1 MLVLFDRKIKI
12 QTGAKSQ
19 TVNICTKENK
29 FGTYEYRVRMH
40 PPFFVKPDN
49 LDEKRFGNIQE
60 IVIYLQ
66 EQHHGKVEQRPT
78 SYQPLS
84 KGFTVKRRRGRSA
97 DSPQSVSAFSDYPK
111 KIANWN
117 GKEIEV
123 GRSRGGV
130 VATANPYD
138 NLVSNGI
145 HPWPP
150 SEIVQKMYISRQLR
164 AFDEQNAEQVTAR
177 FGYYSDLQSIN
188 SEDAITW
195 SFFGTIA
202 YASDQDKL
210 QWTKDLFKFL
220 SINTPMVSNVNVWLW
235 RRIPHPDT
243 LVSGGPEI
251 DFGVQTDDTIVL
263 GEAKWKSDVGKMQ
276 GKNKDKDQLL
286 LRIEFLQ
293 KYGERFFPNAKHRV
307 LLVVSPS
314 GKLAP
319 ESNQEST
326 RKGVHCSEITWDDLC
341 SMTSHPHTEELQ
353 RYLAWKKDHS
363 RIA

>member
-1 MLVLFDRKIKI
+1 
-12 QTGAKSQ
+12 
-19 TVNICTKENK
+19 
-29 FGTYEYRVRMH
+29 
-40 PPFFVKPDN
+40 
-49 LDEKRFGNIQE
+49 
-60 IVIYLQ
+60 
-66 EQHHGKVEQRPT
+66 
-78 SYQPLS
+78 
-84 KGFTVKRRRGRSA
+84 
-97 DSPQSVSAFSDYPK
+97 
-111 KIANWN
+111 
-117 GKEIEV
+117 
-123 GRSRGGV
+123 
-130 VATANPYD
+130 
-138 NLVSNGI
+138 
-145 HPWPP
+145 
-150 SEIVQKMYISRQLR
+150 MYISRQLR
-164 AFDEQNAEQVTAR
+164 AFDEQSAVKLTAR
-177 FGYYSDLQSIN
+177 FGYYTDLQSIN

-195 SFFGTIA
+195 SVFGTMT
-202 YASDQDKL
+202 YAPNQDKL

-220 SINTPMVSNVNVWLW
+220 NINAPIARNVNIWLW

-251 DFGVQTDDTIVL
+251 DFGVQTDDTIIL
-263 GEAKWKSDVGKMQ
+263 GEAKWKSDVGKQQ

-314 GKLAP
+314 GSLAP

-326 RKGVHCSEITWDDLC
+326 RKSVHCREITWDDLC